1 MQPKDGHKPVKM
13 QSEYNTLKRGKQ
25 KMSTIKDLKRW
36 YDCYSHCVT
45 GYCCEQNITGKSKY
59 DLVKLGYNAGVYG
72 WNWTA
77 YADNETDT
85 MYVSYYRN
93 VPAYIREK

>member
-1 MQPKDGHKPVKM
+1 
-13 QSEYNTLKRGKQ
+13 
-25 KMSTIKDLKRW
+25 MSTIKDLKRW
-36 YDCYSHCVT
+36 YNYYEHCVT
-45 GYCCEQNITGKSKY
+45 GYCCEQNIPGKSKH

-77 YADNETDT
+77 YADSETDT

-93 VPAYIREK
+93 VPSYIREK